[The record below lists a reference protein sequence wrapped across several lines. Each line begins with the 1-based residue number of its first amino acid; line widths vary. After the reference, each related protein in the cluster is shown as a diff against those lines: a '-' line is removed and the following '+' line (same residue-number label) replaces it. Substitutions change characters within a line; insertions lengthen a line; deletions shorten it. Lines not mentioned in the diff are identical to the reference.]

1 LAASVS
7 LPSELYASFVGQ
19 IGTDA
24 VQRIAKAFDIAMT
37 QKVSHVHLFFQSTGG
52 WVNDGV
58 ALYNYFKALPIELTL
73 YNPGVV
79 SSIAVVA
86 YLGARHRKTS
96 AHAVFMIHRT
106 QCNIP
111 QGTPA
116 SRAQTII
123 DSAILDDE
131 RTQAILKERLALPA
145 EKWEHFKH
153 DDLHFS
159 AREAVQYGIADEI
172 ADFSPPSSGQIYN
185 I

>member
-1 LAASVS
+1 LATPVS
-7 LPSELYASFVGQ
+7 LPSELYASFTGA
-19 IGTDA
+19 INADA
-24 VQRIAKAFDIAMT
+24 LQRITKGFDIAMT
-37 QKVSHVHLFFQSTGG
+37 QKVQHVHLFFQSTGG

-58 ALYNYFKALPIELTL
+58 AMYNYFKALPLELTV

-106 QCNIP
+106 QCNFP
-111 QGTPA
+111 QGIPA
-116 SRAQTII
+116 SRAQTMI
-123 DSAILDDE
+123 DAAILDDQ
-131 RTQAILKERLALPA
+131 RTEAILKERLALPA
-145 EKWEHFKH
+145 EKWAHFKH

-159 AREAVQYGIADEI
+159 ATEAVEYGIADEI
-172 ADFSPPSSGQIYN
+172 ADFSPPSNGQIYN